1 MKGGANVI
9 GLNTA
14 ATLWGSATV
23 GACAG
28 ADLLG
33 EAIVAALFV
42 LASNTLLRPVVNR
55 INRRPVQEE
64 TCEATYAVYVVCER
78 SHQADVHERLI
89 VLLDEASYPVRS
101 VDQHPFGQN
110 DAEIEA
116 MLYAAAVVPEQLD
129 EVIAARSGA
138 RCRAGVLER
147 ERRRVSALEPDGR
160 TLT

>member
-1 MKGGANVI
+1 
-9 GLNTA
+9 
-14 ATLWGSATV
+14 
-23 GACAG
+23 
-28 ADLLG
+28 
-33 EAIVAALFV
+33 
-42 LASNTLLRPVVNR
+42 VVNR

-129 EVIAARSGA
+129 
-138 RCRAGVLER
+138 
-147 ERRRVSALEPDGR
+147 
-160 TLT
+160 